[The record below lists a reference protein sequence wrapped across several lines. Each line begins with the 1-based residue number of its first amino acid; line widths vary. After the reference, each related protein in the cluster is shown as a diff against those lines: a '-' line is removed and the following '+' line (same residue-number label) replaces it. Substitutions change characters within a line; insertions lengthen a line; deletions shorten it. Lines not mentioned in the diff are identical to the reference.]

1 MPKNLFLI
9 IFLSTLLLAG
19 TSFSQRIDAYV
30 SIAEDALSDEA
41 KEKLAD
47 FTDKV
52 ETYINN
58 NDRCPNEWNT
68 EVIVNINMVLSDI
81 SSGAEEKYN
90 CQTFQIGTNYDIQL
104 SDKRWKFAY
113 DSKDNLTYDDTN
125 YDSFTSMIEFYL
137 YLILGFEYD
146 KWGTLAGDIYYEKA
160 KYIAEQSKFGLGRFV
175 DGWDKR
181 LDLVNYFLSDRHK
194 PFREMVD
201 YYFYGL
207 SFVNEDNEKV
217 RKHIATAIEKLDRIL
232 ADDPEN
238 EYAEYFLSAH
248 RGELIDIYRNA
259 INKEP
264 IRLLMIMDTDDAYKR
279 EYQDILNN

>member
-1 MPKNLFLI
+1 MPKNLYLI
-9 IFLSTLLLAG
+9 IFLSILLLTG

-113 DSKDNLTYDDTN
+113 DSKDNLTYDDNN

-279 EYQDILNN
+279 EYQDILNK